1 MPFSPTAPGI
11 FAKVCVGSVSDIN
24 DCSAAVCAGNSF
36 PHPMEIRV
44 ISDCAATPVRVFTEY
59 VYILVDTNPIGPT
72 LFART
77 FTMVTPSDS
86 ALESTAHEYPNAS
99 PNSAP
104 VCEDADAVDEYV
116 RVQRALT
123 GARARPACAVGATV
137 GTDVGARILK
147 STDDENG

>member
-1 MPFSPTAPGI
+1 
-11 FAKVCVGSVSDIN
+11 
-24 DCSAAVCAGNSF
+24 
-36 PHPMEIRV
+36 
-44 ISDCAATPVRVFTEY
+44 
-59 VYILVDTNPIGPT
+59 
-72 LFART
+72 
-77 FTMVTPSDS
+77 MVTPSDS

>member
-1 MPFSPTAPGI
+1 
-11 FAKVCVGSVSDIN
+11 
-24 DCSAAVCAGNSF
+24 
-36 PHPMEIRV
+36 MEIRV

-59 VYILVDTNPIGPT
+59 VNILVDTNPIGPI

-123 GARARPACAVGATV
+123 RARARPTCAVGADV
-137 GTDVGARILK
+137 GADVGARILK